1 MNEIKN
7 INSIESFLSQQ
18 IFKDEMTLG
27 LGFNFFRNPTFNF
40 DQYPSNQPIKKY
52 QFIIISKNFLKPQFY
67 EGSSSLLPG
76 EEQDQKIRE
85 NILSKI
91 KNSNYIE
98 INSNSYGNY
107 QLFKKI

>member
-1 MNEIKN
+1 
-7 INSIESFLSQQ
+7 
-18 IFKDEMTLG
+18 
-27 LGFNFFRNPTFNF
+27 
-40 DQYPSNQPIKKY
+40 
-52 QFIIISKNFLKPQFY
+52 LKPQFY

-85 NILSKI
+85 NILSEI